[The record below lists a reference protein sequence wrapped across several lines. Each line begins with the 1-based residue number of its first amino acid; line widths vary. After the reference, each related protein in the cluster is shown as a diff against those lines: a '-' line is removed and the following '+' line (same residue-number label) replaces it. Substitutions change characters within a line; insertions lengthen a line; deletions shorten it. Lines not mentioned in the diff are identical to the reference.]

1 MGLISTNLAP
11 YDRGIIKSLSTE
23 IVQTMR
29 MASEYLDPDSYLS
42 FNHPWNYL
50 CWFWFGTLSPIFI
63 TKLKIT
69 LDRMATII
77 NLHPVHIGNIRPS
90 LSNKN
95 RRATSKKPL
104 SGWRNNTKNRKT
116 GAIDAGAFIT
126 RSENEMFY
134 ILLDQKWY
142 FTPKYTICT
151 KRHHHNCGKTFI
163 KGPFNSY
170 RTPPCTGNHFS
181 QFQAMIHELTHL
193 LIHSQDHET
202 QYQACLDLAEVTKH
216 KAWKNADNWGYFL
229 EEFRLHKLMAH

>member
-104 SGWRNNTKNRKT
+104 SGWRNNTKSIIT

-126 RSENEMFY
+126 RSENEMFN
-134 ILLDQKWY
+134 ILLDHQWI
-142 FTPKYTICT
+142 FTPKYTLCT
-151 KRHHHNCGKTFI
+151 ERHHTNCGRDHI
-163 KGPFNSY
+163 KGTSISHQ
-170 RTPPCTGNHFS
+170 PCIGVHHS
-181 QFQAMIHELTHL
+181 QFQTIVHELTHL
-193 LIHSQDHET
+193 ILHTEDHRYG
-202 QYQACLDLAEVTKH
+202 YQESLKLAQISEPA
-216 KAWKNADNWGYFL
+216 AWKNADNWGYFL
-229 EEFRLHKLMAH
+229 EEFRLHKLMTH

>member
-1 MGLISTNLAP
+1 M
-11 YDRGIIKSLSTE
+11 IIK
-23 IVQTMR
+23 V
-29 MASEYLDPDSYLS
+29 
-42 FNHPWNYL
+42 
-50 CWFWFGTLSPIFI
+50 
-63 TKLKIT
+63 KKT

-77 NLHPVHIGNIRPS
+77 NLHPFHISAIWPGFTDPDRIA
-90 LSNKN
+90 
-95 RRATSKKPL
+95 ATIKPL

-193 LIHSQDHET
+193 RIHSQDHET
-202 QYQACLDLAEVTKH
+202 QYQACLELAEVTKH
-216 KAWKNADNWGYFL
+216 KAWKSADNWGYFL